1 MILCGAFG
9 ATLGDELRARGDDE
23 RNRTFLVSGADGVS
37 RATRP
42 LLALGPDVNA
52 ACPLDRWVAAL
63 VACPATSDLND
74 AFIVANKD
82 NVNEFVAWSV
92 GDGDQSNNQKIHR
105 GNVLCNERALGD
117 ARAGPARDLL
127 FAVETALGEDDHVL
141 VIDGGRAPVPGFDLA
156 GFLSRAEAAP
166 GKDAVVRVD
175 LSSGV
180 SSDPSDETLLDLAPA
195 APGSKR
201 VAPVADITRVTP
213 FDSGS
218 NAGSAAK
225 KASET
230 KRSGALFALGAAT
243 LLRSTSVPLLRRFFD
258 EAGDLEPARHSLGRF
273 FFWLCKRKRV
283 SAVRVSR
290 GDTFPLETPED
301 VDVAD
306 SFYRFYAEEEAK
318 ALRSLEPLK
327 RGGPSLTSTTRRDA
341 AAMFGTAAGEGD
353 ARKRM
358 LADRFAAADKR
369 CGDARA
375 RALEA
380 ALDMEV
386 LLPTFFLSLEKE
398 KTSASSD
405 GALSFVAVGP
415 DGKPAKPLPG
425 RFRDAS
431 RWNVSR
437 NKPSQHPCYVTS
449 AVSAYGKKP
458 TAADMPMRWH
468 GVDGDFTSRFAGNYA
483 NSGLVTA
490 KAKSKVHASLE

>member
-1 MILCGAFG
+1 VKTVILCGAFG
-9 ATLGDELRARGDDE
+9 ATLGDELRALGDE
-23 RNRTFLVSGADGVS
+23 RNRTVSGGDGVS

-42 LLALGPDVNA
+42 LLALGPDG

-63 VACPATSDLND
+63 SACPATSDLND

-92 GDGDQSNNQKIHR
+92 GDGDGVRDENLANQKIHR
-105 GNVLCNERALGD
+105 GNVLCNDCALGD

-180 SSDPSDETLLDLAPA
+180 GKSDPSDETLLDLAPA

-213 FDSGS
+213 FDSGFKGL
-218 NAGSAAK
+218 GSVNF
-225 KASET
+225 ASES
-230 KRSGALFALGAAT
+230 KHAHALGAAT
-243 LLRSTSVPLLRRFFD
+243 LLRATTVPLLARFFD

-283 SAVRVSR
+283 SAVRVAR

-306 SFYRFYAEEEAK
+306 AFYRFYAEEEAK
-318 ALRSLEPLK
+318 ALQALEPK
-327 RGGPSLTSTTRRDA
+327 KNSRGPSLTSTTRRDA
-341 AAMFGTAAGEGD
+341 AAMFGTVAGEGD

-380 ALDMEV
+380 ALDMDV
-386 LLPTFFLSLEKE
+386 LLPTFFLSLEK
-398 KTSASSD
+398 TSASDAS
-405 GALSFVAVGP
+405 GAFVAIGP
-415 DGKPAKPLPG
+415 DGNTAKPLPT

-431 RWNVSR
+431 QWNVSR

-458 TAADMPMRWH
+458 TFADMPIRWH
-468 GVDGDFTSRFAGNYA
+468 GVDGEFTSRFAGNYA
-483 NSGLVTA
+483 DSGLVTT
-490 KAKSKVHASLE
+490 KVKSKVHASLE

>member
-1 MILCGAFG
+1 MKR
-9 ATLGDELRARGDDE
+9 TRSRRRG
-23 RNRTFLVSGADGVS
+23 
-37 RATRP
+37 
-42 LLALGPDVNA
+42 
-52 ACPLDRWVAAL
+52 
-63 VACPATSDLND
+63 
-74 AFIVANKD
+74 
-82 NVNEFVAWSV
+82 
-92 GDGDQSNNQKIHR
+92 
-105 GNVLCNERALGD
+105 
-117 ARAGPARDLL
+117 GPARDLL

-218 NAGSAAK
+218 AGSAA
-225 KASET
+225 ASET
-230 KRSGALFALGAAT
+230 KRGSKAALGAAT
-243 LLRSTSVPLLRRFFD
+243 LLRSTTVPLLRRFFD